1 MTVIRGVDVDE
12 RGRCA
17 HWRTERDVVAHRCE
31 TCGRFWACHECHR
44 ALADHPF
51 GRAGHGAVRGL
62 RASELVRGLLRGA
75 LLRRLRAPV
84 QPAVRAASG
93 AVRDMIARHD
103 HAMTGMATVPMAV
116 RGVGS
121 AP

>member
-31 TCGRFWACHECHR
+31 TCERFWACHECHR

-51 GRAGHGAVRGL
+51 GRADPAVPATVLCGACGHLSSYEDYSAAPFCAGCGHPFNPRCALHRGL
-62 RASELVRGLLRGA
+62 YV
-75 LLRRLRAPV
+75 
-84 QPAVRAASG
+84 
-93 AVRDMIARHD
+93 
-103 HAMTGMATVPMAV
+103 T
-116 RGVGS
+116 
-121 AP
+121 